1 MNTSRPLTLGL
12 ALLAAA
18 SVMAPASASPN
29 DLLLGQKGTSLSA
42 TITISPGGTLASG
55 TYQYYDSNNVPTAL
69 DPSQN
74 SFDALFAYGNS
85 SVTVTGGSFYALSA
99 YDNVTAAV
107 SGGIING
114 LSAQGFSTINITGVP
129 LQTTGAGFS
138 LGTSGSGT
146 IDLFGTGFTVTP
158 TVDSDVF
165 TIRGTLLDG
174 KSLTS
179 NYFDNGG
186 RLLFNGAPAPVPEA
200 PSMVSLGLL
209 LALGLGGVVIARRR
223 KPARRCPVL

>member
-1 MNTSRPLTLGL
+1 MNTSRCLTIGL

-18 SVMAPASASPN
+18 SVTAPASAFPN
-29 DLLLGQKGTSLSA
+29 DLLLGQKGTSLSG
-42 TITISPGGTLASG
+42 TVIISPSGTLVSG
-55 TYQYYDSNNVPTAL
+55 TYQYYDANNIPSAV
-69 DPSQN
+69 DPSQS

-85 SVTVTGGSFYALSA
+85 SVTVTGGSFYTLDA
-99 YDNVTAAV
+99 YDNVTATV

-129 LQTTGAGFS
+129 LQTLGAGFS

-146 IDLFGTGFTVTP
+146 IDLFGTGLTATP
-158 TVDSDVF
+158 TVDSDIF

-186 RLLFNGAPAPVPEA
+186 RLLFNGTPAPVPEA
-200 PSMVSLGLL
+200 SSMISLGLL
-209 LALGLGGVVIARRR
+209 LVFGLRGLLIARRR
-223 KPARRCPVL
+223 KSAAR